1 MLRKNVSISNNHL
14 KIIDPILKKNNG
26 NLSATI
32 RDIIDFTGFIVKKFG
47 SIENAKEELSKE
59 NHSHDYYVD
68 SIYGITMP
76 LSMFRW
82 LLESRDKSNLPII
95 EEVTQLFMPE
105 SGGATDLESVI
116 KDINDK
122 NSLLKWPLYIKTHI
136 EGEKYIIL
144 ISGSDTLIN
153 KFGAMLLSMY
163 LANLDEPLKLTNVLK
178 LPSSIQLQFITS
190 KKSDAKEAF
199 ERFYGKM
206 ADLPVKS

>member
-116 KDINDK
+116 KDINEK

>member
-105 SGGATDLESVI
+105 SGGATDIESVI
-116 KDINDK
+116 KDINEK

>member
-47 SIENAKEELSKE
+47 SIETAKEELSKE

-68 SIYGITMP
+68 SIYGITIP

-105 SGGATDLESVI
+105 SGGATDLDSVI
-116 KDINDK
+116 KDINEK

-178 LPSSIQLQFITS
+178 LPSSIQLQFVGS
-190 KKSDAKEAF
+190 KKDEAKEAF
-199 ERFYGKM
+199 ESFYGKM
-206 ADLPVKS
+206 GELPVKS